1 MKRRNAVALDV
12 GHRGVA
18 AHTHDTAGLH
28 RTRGKRRDHCA
39 VTDEH
44 YAATCSPPTLSAGR
58 CPAVGRS
65 YARAVN
71 CPCSAG
77 ASAAGPAPTTSYRV
91 VERRARCRG
100 PDMPAATST
109 PLFHD
114 GPPPPDSL
122 DTSIRCRI
130 DAGWVW
136 KQFFLLDASRGHPRR
151 AHTGRGA
158 QGPLT

>member
-18 AHTHDTAGLH
+18 AHAHDTAGLH
-28 RTRGKRRDHCA
+28 PTRGKRRDHCA

-44 YAATCSPPTLSAGR
+44 YAATCSPPTISAGR

-77 ASAAGPAPTTSYRV
+77 ASAADPAPTTSYRV
-91 VERRARCRG
+91 VRGYSLGDGWHNTAGTGNRIIYASNGPEAVLERPILTELARR
-100 PDMPAATST
+100 
-109 PLFHD
+109 
-114 GPPPPDSL
+114 
-122 DTSIRCRI
+122 
-130 DAGWVW
+130 
-136 KQFFLLDASRGHPRR
+136 
-151 AHTGRGA
+151 
-158 QGPLT
+158 